1 MRDGRALLSLI
12 RTAAE
17 AAAKI
22 IRDYE
27 SRRAELDWREKGHA
41 DFVTEVDVA
50 AEAAAIEILRRG
62 EPNAHFLA
70 EESGA
75 GVGTPSPQSLVPS
88 PLRFVV
94 DPLDGT
100 TNFIHGVPDYAVSIG
115 AESDGVLVA
124 GVVLNVAR
132 NECFEGV
139 RGGGA
144 SIGGKRLRVSTVDT
158 PRRALIGTGFPF
170 KDAAEIPAYLQ
181 QVTRVMIGTSGV
193 RRAGAASIDL
203 AHVAAGRLDGFWE
216 NTLSPW
222 DVAAGIL
229 LIREAGG
236 MCTDFDGRDSVASFG
251 PIVAGNP
258 VVHAWLL
265 GQIRLA

>member
-1 MRDGRALLSLI
+1 
-12 RTAAE
+12 
-17 AAAKI
+17 
-22 IRDYE
+22 
-27 SRRAELDWREKGHA
+27 
-41 DFVTEVDVA
+41 
-50 AEAAAIEILRRG
+50 
-62 EPNAHFLA
+62 
-70 EESGA
+70 
-75 GVGTPSPQSLVPS
+75 
-88 PLRFVV
+88 
-94 DPLDGT
+94 
-100 TNFIHGVPDYAVSIG
+100 
-115 AESDGVLVA
+115 VLVA

-144 SIGGKRLRVSTVDT
+144 SLGGSRLRVSTVDT

-170 KDAAEIPAYLQ
+170 KDAAEIPVYLQ
-181 QVTRVMIGTSGV
+181 QFVRIMIGTSGV

-236 MCTDFDGRDSVASFG
+236 VCTDFDGLDSTPSFG
-251 PIVAGNP
+251 PIVAGNS
-258 VVHAWLL
+258 VVHPWLL
-265 GQIRLA
+265 SQIRP

>member
-1 MRDGRALLSLI
+1 MHDGRALLSLI

-17 AAAKI
+17 AAAKV
-22 IRDYE
+22 IRSYE
-27 SRRAELDWREKGHA
+27 SRRAELDWREKGPA

-50 AEAAAIEILRRG
+50 AEAAAIEVLRRG
-62 EPNAHFLA
+62 EPNAQFLA
-70 EESGA
+70 EESGSGGGA
-75 GVGTPSPQSLVPS
+75 PSPQSPVPN
-88 PLRFVV
+88 PVRFVI

-144 SIGGKRLRVSTVDT
+144 SIGGSRLRVSTVDV
-158 PRRALIGTGFPF
+158 PKRALIGTGFPF

-181 QVTRVMIGTSGV
+181 QIARIMVGSSGV

-236 MCTDFDGRDSVASFG
+236 ICTDFNGTESVASFG
-251 PIVAGNP
+251 PIVVGNP
-258 VVHAWLL
+258 VVHPWLL
-265 GQIRLA
+265 SQIR